1 MFRTIVMALIAGLI
15 IGLLG
20 GAALGAFSTKGIVA
34 IGLSFAFILVP
45 TAVVYAVERKNV
57 HVPNHI

>member
-1 MFRTIVMALIAGLI
+1 MFRTIVMALVAGLI

-20 GAALGAFSTKGIVA
+20 GAAFGAFSAQGIVA
-34 IGLSFAFILVP
+34 IGLAFALILVP
-45 TAVVYAVERKNV
+45 TAVVYAVERKNG